1 MARITVEDCLKNVD
15 DRFILIHLAAK
26 RVRQLRKGAEPL
38 VVCRNKDIVT
48 ALREIATGKV
58 KPIFPTSNASGQ
70 SALDSFNNDQLKD
83 HIFDDSE
90 ESENV
95 SLSEIEEVY
104 ISDSGD
110 GEEFYEENDDSLHE
124 ISFAPEEDD

>member
-1 MARITVEDCLKNVD
+1 MARITVEDCLNVD
-15 DRFILIHLAAK
+15 DRFVLIHLAAK

-48 ALREIATGKV
+48 ALREIAGGKV
-58 KPIFPTSNASGQ
+58 KPIFPAANANSQ
-70 SALDSFNNDQLKD
+70 SALDSFNNDLLKD

-90 ESENV
+90 EADKAG
-95 SLSEIEEVY
+95 LSEIEEIY

-110 GEEFYEENDDSLHE
+110 GEDFYEENDASLHE
-124 ISFAPEEDD
+124 VSFTQEDDD